1 MREPSAPNLSTARRD
16 THPYLTA
23 PALAIR
29 IHSVNLAWLA
39 RPATAQRRVPPAWFD
54 PAAPP
59 TEPIPLAESGT
70 PIDITAVRRSTEKL
84 ASLQTP
90 PPLSNSPNSSALDR
104 ESTVDPTPVTTPVFA
119 HPEPARSKEKGLHF
133 SWQSTPSGHA
143 HPLDPLELD
152 GDILF
157 DDAADC
163 TRPLLPASPP
173 PLGIGQQPLSL
184 HQASN
189 RAAQMAAIDGPVD
202 IATSRQN
209 STSPRNQTSTLSA
222 ALQGAAAQPIAT
234 PTSAPRSGN
243 DGRLSIGARQDSIS
257 HIGSYYGT
265 GARPISV
272 KDRPRRES
280 TTAGSLLNGMSWGG
294 VSVGSWIRD
303 DIVMAGTS
311 PYAFGRSP
319 SFHSSSYLPKME
331 ANFMKDFNC
340 CGLTL
345 DSLHELL
352 QHFEECHAAP
362 SATMQRS
369 SISGQG
375 GFNNGGRNSI
385 TSGGI
390 NPQQAENQQM
400 PHQQN
405 GFRPQQFQ
413 NQQFTS
419 NGFNKSQLSTVQDMD
434 TLEDMEM
441 DDPQTPMGV
450 PQQQFSAQ
458 PPQFGQNNDRQPQL
472 NINLAN
478 NVQNQAF
485 RTSTPTTPNTNHPGF
500 PLQNNPTVSSVNT
513 PTLGAAGQ
521 QRTPDSSVPGTP
533 GEFDQDLGNY
543 FGGLPMG
550 MNAQM
555 MQGNNMD
562 FGNMGFNQNGYDC
575 VDGTIDQPAKRLY
588 SKQGGGL
595 TPQQL
600 QFALRQ
606 GKLGT
611 DSELAKQLRASQLI
625 MANGGIFPGEEIKP
639 FKCPVIG
646 CEKAYKNQNG
656 LKYHK
661 QHGHQNQQLK
671 ENADGTFSIVDPET
685 SVPYPGTV
693 GMEKEKPYRCE
704 TCGKRYKNLNGL
716 KYHRAHSPPCNPELK
731 LNAMNLLSAANLQ
744 GMNVNV
750 AGAGMAGMGNDGMF

>member
-1 MREPSAPNLSTARRD
+1 MPFRTQPAALLVPAAIGRLHHSARRVNRSAAQRRRLS
-16 THPYLTA
+16 YLTA

-90 PPLSNSPNSSALDR
+90 PPLSNSPNSSVLDR

-119 HPEPARSKEKGLHF
+119 HPEPARFKEKGLHF
-133 SWQSTPSGHA
+133 SLQSTPSGHA

-163 TRPLLPASPP
+163 TLLPASPP

-303 DIVMAGTS
+303 EYVPKKLPHPRPPTISA
-311 PYAFGRSP
+311 
-319 SFHSSSYLPKME
+319 SF
-331 ANFMKDFNC
+331 
-340 CGLTL
+340 
-345 DSLHELL
+345 
-352 QHFEECHAAP
+352 Q
-362 SATMQRS
+362 
-369 SISGQG
+369 ISGAA
-375 GFNNGGRNSI
+375 R
-385 TSGGI
+385 
-390 NPQQAENQQM
+390 
-400 PHQQN
+400 
-405 GFRPQQFQ
+405 
-413 NQQFTS
+413 
-419 NGFNKSQLSTVQDMD
+419 
-434 TLEDMEM
+434 
-441 DDPQTPMGV
+441 
-450 PQQQFSAQ
+450 
-458 PPQFGQNNDRQPQL
+458 
-472 NINLAN
+472 
-478 NVQNQAF
+478 
-485 RTSTPTTPNTNHPGF
+485 
-500 PLQNNPTVSSVNT
+500 
-513 PTLGAAGQ
+513 LGALSPVLPPRRLRHMRLLG
-521 QRTPDSSVPGTP
+521 RFPGIPFPT
-533 GEFDQDLGNY
+533 
-543 FGGLPMG
+543 
-550 MNAQM
+550 
-555 MQGNNMD
+555 
-562 FGNMGFNQNGYDC
+562 
-575 VDGTIDQPAKRLY
+575 RL
-588 SKQGGGL
+588 
-595 TPQQL
+595 QQL
-600 QFALRQ
+600 ARLTRTQ
-606 GKLGT
+606 
-611 DSELAKQLRASQLI
+611 
-625 MANGGIFPGEEIKP
+625 
-639 FKCPVIG
+639 
-646 CEKAYKNQNG
+646 
-656 LKYHK
+656 
-661 QHGHQNQQLK
+661 
-671 ENADGTFSIVDPET
+671 
-685 SVPYPGTV
+685 
-693 GMEKEKPYRCE
+693 
-704 TCGKRYKNLNGL
+704 
-716 KYHRAHSPPCNPELK
+716 
-731 LNAMNLLSAANLQ
+731 
-744 GMNVNV
+744 
-750 AGAGMAGMGNDGMF
+750 

>member
-1 MREPSAPNLSTARRD
+1 
-16 THPYLTA
+16 
-23 PALAIR
+23 
-29 IHSVNLAWLA
+29 
-39 RPATAQRRVPPAWFD
+39 
-54 PAAPP
+54 
-59 TEPIPLAESGT
+59 
-70 PIDITAVRRSTEKL
+70 
-84 ASLQTP
+84 
-90 PPLSNSPNSSALDR
+90 
-104 ESTVDPTPVTTPVFA
+104 
-119 HPEPARSKEKGLHF
+119 
-133 SWQSTPSGHA
+133 
-143 HPLDPLELD
+143 
-152 GDILF
+152 
-157 DDAADC
+157 
-163 TRPLLPASPP
+163 
-173 PLGIGQQPLSL
+173 
-184 HQASN
+184 
-189 RAAQMAAIDGPVD
+189 
-202 IATSRQN
+202 RQN
-209 STSPRNQTSTLSA
+209 STSPRNQTSTLTS
-222 ALQGAAAQPIAT
+222 ALQGAGATAQPILA
-234 PTSAPRSGN
+234 PTSVSRNVSS
-243 DGRLSIGARQDSIS
+243 DGRLSIGARQDSTGNIF
-257 HIGSYYGT
+257 GSYYGS

-280 TTAGSLLNGMSWGG
+280 NTNGSLLNGMSWGG

-303 DIVMAGTS
+303 DVIMAGTS

-352 QHFEECHAAP
+352 QHFEECHAQP
-362 SATMQRS
+362 SATMQRP

-375 GFNNGGRNSI
+375 FGGGRGSI
-385 TSGGI
+385 SSGI
-390 NPQQAENQQM
+390 NDAQHQQQAPNQQ
-400 PHQQN
+400 H

-413 NQQFTS
+413 NNFTS
-419 NGFNKSQLSTVQDMD
+419 NPVNNGFSKTQLSTVQDMD

-441 DDPQTPMGV
+441 DDPQTPLGGPSQAF
-450 PQQQFSAQ
+450 PQQQ
-458 PPQFGQNNDRQPQL
+458 QFGQNNDRTPTL
-472 NINLAN
+472 NIGLAN
-478 NVQNQAF
+478 AVQNQGF
-485 RTSTPTTPNTNHPGF
+485 RTSTPTTPSSGHAGY

-513 PTLGAAGQ
+513 PSLGAGQ
-521 QRTPDSSVPGTP
+521 NRTPDSSVPGTP
-533 GEFDQDLGNY
+533 GDFDQDLGNY
-543 FGGLPMG
+543 FGGMPMLG
-550 MNAQM
+550 GQM
-555 MQGNNMD
+555 MGGND
-562 FGNMGFNQNGYDC
+562 LGYGGMGFPAGLEGFDG
-575 VDGTIDQPAKRLY
+575 GTIDQPAKRLF

-606 GKLGT
+606 GKLGP
-611 DSELAKQLRASQLI
+611 DSELAKQIRAQQML
-625 MANGGIFPGEEIKP
+625 AGISGIGFPGEEIKP

-671 ENADGTFSIVDPET
+671 ENSDGTFSIVDPET

-731 LNAMNLLSAANLQ
+731 LNALNIPGLPANLQ

-750 AGAGMAGMGNDGMF
+750 AGAGL

>member
-1 MREPSAPNLSTARRD
+1 MTPTSL
-16 THPYLTA
+16 Y
-23 PALAIR
+23 
-29 IHSVNLAWLA
+29 
-39 RPATAQRRVPPAWFD
+39 PPA
-54 PAAPP
+54 
-59 TEPIPLAESGT
+59 
-70 PIDITAVRRSTEKL
+70 STLHHLTTRPKTDWL
-84 ASLQTP
+84 VSVCDTP
-90 PPLSNSPNSSALDR
+90 PPLTNSPNPSLDRDR
-104 ESTVDPTPVTTPVFA
+104 ESTLEPTPVTTPTSFTTS
-119 HPEPARSKEKGLHF
+119 PQFGRQRKEKDLLF
-133 SWQSTPSGHA
+133 SWHKQPPQGH
-143 HPLDPLELD
+143 HFHGPTDLEDLDSDL
-152 GDILF
+152 LF
-157 DDAADC
+157 DDAGDC
-163 TRPLLPASPP
+163 TFPLFPASP
-173 PLGIGQQPLSL
+173 SD
-184 HQASN
+184 AE
-189 RAAQMAAIDGPVD
+189 MAAPGAPVD
-202 IATSRQN
+202 IVLSRQ
-209 STSPRNQTSTLSA
+209 SSSSPRNQTSTLSA

-243 DGRLSIGARQDSIS
+243 EARLSIGGRRDSTS
-257 HIGSYYGT
+257 HVGSYYGM
-265 GARPISV
+265 GAKPISF

-303 DIVMAGTS
+303 DVIMAGTS
-311 PYAFGRSP
+311 PYTFGRSP

-352 QHFEECHAAP
+352 QHFEECHANPPAV
-362 SATMQRS
+362 QRS

-375 GFNNGGRNSI
+375 FNNGRGP
-385 TSGGI
+385 TSASI
-390 NPQQAENQQM
+390 NPQQTDNSQSMQQTY
-400 PHQQN
+400 
-405 GFRPQQFQ
+405 RPQQFQ
-413 NQQFTS
+413 NQ
-419 NGFNKSQLSTVQDMD
+419 GFNSTLNNGYKQSQLSSAQDMD

-441 DDPQTPMGV
+441 DDPQTPLGGSQHQFNS
-450 PQQQFSAQ
+450 QQ
-458 PPQFGQNNDRQPQL
+458 QFGQNNDRTPQL

-478 NVQNQAF
+478 AVQNSGF
-485 RTSTPTTPNTNHPGF
+485 RTSTPTTPNTSHPNF

-513 PTLGAAGQ
+513 PTLGGAN
-521 QRTPDSSVPGTP
+521 RNTTPDSSVPGTP
-533 GEFDQDLGNY
+533 GEFEQDLGNF
-543 FGGLPMG
+543 FGGLPMPMG
-550 MNAQM
+550 GSM
-555 MQGNNMD
+555 MQGNMD
-562 FGNMGFNQNGYDC
+562 LGGMGFGGGFDGL
-575 VDGTIDQPAKRLY
+575 DGTIDQPAKRLF

-606 GKLGT
+606 GKLGP
-611 DSELAKQLRASQLI
+611 DSEIAKLHAQRLLA
-625 MANGGIFPGEEIKP
+625 MGGGLFPPEENKP

-731 LNAMNLLSAANLQ
+731 INAMNLAGLQGMQ

-750 AGAGMAGMGNDGMF
+750 AGAGLAGMGDGMF